1 MLITIDPAARTSLA
15 EQIAA
20 CVRRGL
26 ADGTLRRGERL
37 PGARALAATLG
48 VNMHTVL
55 RAYQQLNDERLIE
68 LRPRRGAVVTTSTP
82 TSRAVLIEACRRVV
96 QLSRAHGLT
105 QPETL
110 ALVEQQFRAH
120 R

>member
-1 MLITIDPAARTSLA
+1 MLITIDPEARTPLA

-20 CVRRGL
+20 CIRRGL
-26 ADGTLRRGERL
+26 ADGTIHKGERL
-37 PGARALAATLG
+37 PGARALAATLS

-55 RAYQQLNDERLIE
+55 RAYQQLHEERLIE
-68 LRPRRGAVVTTSTP
+68 LRPGRGAIVTTTTP
-82 TSRAVLIEACRRVV
+82 TSQALLIEACRRVV

-110 ALVEQQFRAH
+110 ALVEKQFKSRL
-120 R
+120 